1 MKITVRVSKEVSYD
15 VAINDDYSYDDL
27 IEVIK
32 NESPEGFEMPQD
44 FKLVH
49 NGERLEPQDAKLT
62 DESIVILMSNN
73 EVPKKKKSKKKCSF
87 GNCSSNYLRMVGDC
101 HHCNGRYCA
110 KHRLLEDHICSG
122 LQYCKDNA
130 HEQNATKLQNER
142 TISSRV

>member
-15 VAINDDYSYDDL
+15 VVIKDDYSYDEL
-27 IEVIK
+27 IDAIK

-49 NGERLEPQDAKLT
+49 NGERLDPEDAKLT

-87 GNCSSNYLRMVGDC
+87 GNCSNNYLRMVGDC

-130 HEQNATKLQNER
+130 HEQNAMKLQNER